1 MRMHNRQRLLWSL
14 LVLLLGSAVF
24 PPSSFADSKQMEDRD
39 RSVDWAL
46 GGLEQGSRITRSA
59 GQQAPAGSKT
69 TPGSKVSPSDTGANR
84 TSRVT
89 AQPAGAAVSSTAT
102 VGSSASGTSA
112 GTSGQSGVGTSQPP
126 SGNQGTATEGTS
138 GGTVTGSGGGSTS
151 VNVNLDT
158 QTKVETGSG
167 SVESGGGINLGTG
180 TGTGSSGGETASGGG
195 TTTGGETTP
204 GGQTPSAGETTDSGL
219 NIHVEADTS
228 SGNLG
233 AGAQTETTDTSLD
246 VATGVETGTETGTDL
261 SGQVDAEASTDTS
274 ATTLVGSAE
283 LTSPGTID
291 TSTTTELESNLSG
304 GANDASP
311 ESDSTEAAVGD
322 NADDCSVAGLISCP
336 SIL

>member
-1 MRMHNRQRLLWSL
+1 MRMHNRQRLLWNL
-14 LVLLLGSAVF
+14 LVLLSGAVF
-24 PPSSFADSKQMEDRD
+24 LPSSFADSKHMEDRD

-59 GQQAPAGSKT
+59 GQRAPAGSQT
-69 TPGSKVSPSDTGANR
+69 TPGSKVSLSDAGANR
-84 TSRVT
+84 TIRGT
-89 AQPAGAAVSSTAT
+89 AVPVGVGVGRAAAG
-102 VGSSASGTSA
+102 GSSASGTSA

-126 SGNQGTATEGTS
+126 SGNQGTATEETG
-138 GGTVTGSGGGSTS
+138 GGTVAGSGGGSTS

-167 SVESGGGINLGTG
+167 NVDSSGGINLGTG
-180 TGTGSSGGETASGGG
+180 TGTGSSSGETVS
-195 TTTGGETTP
+195 GGETTS
-204 GGQTPSAGETTDSGL
+204 GSETTTGEQTPSGGETTGSGL

-228 SGNLG
+228 SGNLS

-246 VATGVETGTETGTDL
+246 VATGVETGTATGTDV
-261 SGQVDAEASTDTS
+261 SGQVDAGASTDTS
-274 ATTLVGSAE
+274 STTLIGSAE
-283 LTSPGTID
+283 LTNPGTID

-304 GANDASP
+304 GGNDAST

>member
-1 MRMHNRQRLLWSL
+1 MRIHNRQRFLLNL
-14 LVLLLGSAVF
+14 LVLLGSVVF
-24 PPSSFADSKQMEDRD
+24 LPSSFAESKQVDDRD

-46 GGLEQGSRITRSA
+46 GGLEQGSRITRSSGA
-59 GQQAPAGSKT
+59 RGATGSQTTSGSKT
-69 TPGSKVSPSDTGANR
+69 SPSDTGANR
-84 TSRVT
+84 ASRGT
-89 AQPAGAAVSSTAT
+89 AQPAGAAVGSPAGNTAGSASSTI
-102 VGSSASGTSA
+102 G
-112 GTSGQSGVGTSQPP
+112 GQSSGGANQPP
-126 SGNQGTATEGTS
+126 SGNQGTGAEGTN
-138 GGTVTGSGGGSTS
+138 GGTSTESTSGTS
-151 VNVNLDT
+151 VNANLDT
-158 QTKVETGSG
+158 QTTGGTGSG
-167 SVESGGGINLGTG
+167 NVESGGGINLGTG

-322 NADDCSVAGLISCP
+322 NADDCSVAGLIFCP